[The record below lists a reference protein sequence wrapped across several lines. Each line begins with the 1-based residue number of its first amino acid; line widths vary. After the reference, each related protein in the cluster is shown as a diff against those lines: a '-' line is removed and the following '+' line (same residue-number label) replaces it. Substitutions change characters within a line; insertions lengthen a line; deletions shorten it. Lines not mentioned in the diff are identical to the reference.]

1 MDRQKTLKQ
10 LVRRAKR
17 SLAIEKMLPTI
28 QHGILCALVFSAAIL
43 LISRLFIF
51 PYYSNVSLCIG
62 VATLIITAIIIWLKR
77 VKEKEALARLDAFY
91 PHNELVTALSL
102 KEEQHPLVK
111 VLLTKA
117 EKESATSYE
126 RFKKREKKLWK
137 ANSLIG
143 ILVMAIVLGVLTIFP
158 SATQQEAAVIEK
170 EDKIINEL
178 KKEIAKLEEKTQ
190 SEQIKKQLQDL
201 ANSLNKAE
209 TSEEA
214 LREVVKKQKELQ
226 LQEQQLKEKDQLSKI
241 GGSNASKGLTAEE
254 QKQLQELAR
263 LQSELA
269 NNTNSTQS
277 ALGKLGKPISFDLQ
291 NAIAQGSESQ
301 VDDTSSESNNGSPGN
316 SENQNQKGN
325 QSNSQTSGQN
335 QQGQGNNNGQNQGN
349 SSSNSGQGQGNNGS
363 SGQGQSNGGGAG
375 QGAGN
380 GSGGQGPGSGGS
392 GAGLGQGS
400 RDLLSIPERIGGS
413 SETTAD
419 GGPLGEGDEVGEQKG
434 SVPVTRGN
442 VRPYEEVL
450 GNYKDSY
457 IESSDRMK
465 LPKDLQDIV
474 QSYFSSIE
482 AE

>member
-1 MDRQKTLKQ
+1 MDRQKILKQ
-10 LVRRAKR
+10 FVRRAKR

-28 QHGILCALVFSAAIL
+28 QHGILCALIFSAAIL

-51 PYYSNVSLCIG
+51 PYYSNVSLCVG
-62 VATLIITAIIIWLKR
+62 VATLIITAIIIWLKG
-77 VKEKEALARLDAFY
+77 VKEKEALTRLDAFY
-91 PHNELVTALSL
+91 PHNELVTALSF
-102 KEEQHPLVK
+102 KEEQHPLVN

-126 RFKKREKKLWK
+126 RFNKREKKIWK
-137 ANSLIG
+137 TNSLIG
-143 ILVMAIVLGVLTIFP
+143 ILVMAIVLGGLTIFP

-170 EDKIINEL
+170 EDKIIDEL
-178 KKEIAKLEEKTQ
+178 KKDITKLEEKTQ
-190 SEQIKKQLQDL
+190 SEQIKKQLQEL

-214 LREVVKKQKELQ
+214 LREVVKKQKELK
-226 LQEQQLKEKDQLSKI
+226 LQEQQLKEKDQLAQL
-241 GGSNASKGLTAEE
+241 GGSDESKGLTSEE
-254 QKQLQELAR
+254 QKQLQELAE
-263 LQSELA
+263 LQNELA
-269 NNTNSTQS
+269 NNANNTQS

-301 VDDTSSESNNGSPGN
+301 VDDSSLESNNNSSSN
-316 SENQNQKGN
+316 SENQNR
-325 QSNSQTSGQN
+325 SNLQTSGQS

-349 SSSNSGQGQGNNGS
+349 SNSNSGQGQGNKGS
-363 SGQGQSNGGGAG
+363 SGQGQGQGNGGGAG
-375 QGAGN
+375 QGVGN

-419 GGPLGEGDEVGEQKG
+419 GGPLGEGEEVGEQKG

-457 IESSDRMK
+457 IESSNRMK

>member
-1 MDRQKTLKQ
+1 MDRQKILKHF
-10 LVRRAKR
+10 VRRAKR

-28 QHGILCALVFSAAIL
+28 QHGILYALIFSAAIL

-51 PYYSNVSLCIG
+51 PYYSNVSLG
-62 VATLIITAIIIWLKR
+62 VGVGTLIITAIIIWLKR
-77 VKEKEALARLDAFY
+77 VKEKEALTKLDAFY
-91 PHNELVTALSL
+91 PHNELVTALSF
-102 KEEQHPLVK
+102 KEEQHPLVN

-117 EKESATSYE
+117 EKESVTSYE

-137 ANSLIG
+137 VNSLIG
-143 ILVMAIVLGVLTIFP
+143 IIVMAIVLGVLTIFP

-170 EDKIINEL
+170 EDKIIDEL
-178 KKEIAKLEEKTQ
+178 KKDITKLEEKTQ
-190 SEQIKKQLQDL
+190 SEQIKKQLQEL

-214 LREVVKKQKELQ
+214 LREVVKKQKELK
-226 LQEQQLKEKDQLSKI
+226 LQEQQLKEKDQLAQL
-241 GGSNASKGLTAEE
+241 GGSDDSKSLSAEE
-254 QKQLQELAR
+254 QKRLQELAE
-263 LQSELA
+263 LQNELA
-269 NNTNSTQS
+269 NNANNTQS

-301 VDDTSSESNNGSPGN
+301 VDDTSSESNNNSSSN
-316 SENQNQKGN
+316 SENQNQG
-325 QSNSQTSGQN
+325 NSQTGGQS
-335 QQGQGNNNGQNQGN
+335 QQGQGNNGQNQGN

-363 SGQGQSNGGGAG
+363 SGQGQGQGNGGAAG
-375 QGAGN
+375 QGTGN
-380 GSGGQGPGSGGS
+380 GSGSGGLGQGGGGR

-400 RDLLSIPERIGGS
+400 RDLLSIPERIGGN

-419 GGPLGEGDEVGEQKG
+419 GGPLGEGKEVGEQKG

-457 IESSDRMK
+457 MESSDRMK

-482 AE
+482 RND

>member
-1 MDRQKTLKQ
+1 MDRQKILKHF
-10 LVRRAKR
+10 VRRAKR

-28 QHGILCALVFSAAIL
+28 QHGILCALIFSAAIL

-51 PYYSNVSLCIG
+51 PYYSNVSQG
-62 VATLIITAIIIWLKR
+62 VGVGTLIITAIITWLKR
-77 VKEKEALARLDAFY
+77 VKEKEALTRLDAFY
-91 PHNELVTALSL
+91 PHNELVTALSF
-102 KEEQHPLVK
+102 KEEQHPLVN

-117 EKESATSYE
+117 EKESVTSYE
-126 RFKKREKKLWK
+126 LFKKREKKLWK
-137 ANSLIG
+137 AKSLIG

-158 SATQQEAAVIEK
+158 SATQQEAVVIEK
-170 EDKIINEL
+170 EDKIIKEL
-178 KKEIAKLEEKTQ
+178 KKDITKLEERTQ
-190 SEQIKKQLQDL
+190 SEQIKKQLQEL

-226 LQEQQLKEKDQLSKI
+226 LQEQQLKEKDQLAQL
-241 GGSNASKGLTAEE
+241 GGSDESKSLTAEE
-254 QKQLQELAR
+254 QKRLQELAE
-263 LQSELA
+263 LQNEFA
-269 NNTNSTQS
+269 NNANNTQS

-301 VDDTSSESNNGSPGN
+301 IDDTSSESDNNSSSN
-316 SENQNQKGN
+316 TEDQN
-325 QSNSQTSGQN
+325 QSNSQTGGQS

-363 SGQGQSNGGGAG
+363 SGQGQGNGGGAG

-380 GSGGQGPGSGGS
+380 GSGTGGQGQSSGGR

-419 GGPLGEGDEVGEQKG
+419 GGPLGEGEEVGEQKG